1 MSSEHVTTPR
11 SGLRVCVVAGD
22 DAAPE
27 VVLPTVALLREL
39 VPEILFTQA
48 LSGREA
54 QERYGE
60 AFPTETRAAIDSAD
74 CTLFGASGGP
84 SRPVLW
90 YLRWGKQT
98 YVNIRPVRWLP
109 GYQSPMRQPERID
122 YVIVRDNLEGMYP
135 PREGAL
141 SELGTLTSSGSWWQ
155 APPVQETGA
164 YAVRVSTDTQARR
177 VAEAACD
184 LALQRLAA
192 GYPGCVTLGA
202 KYSILPQTDG
212 RFREIV
218 RETVREHPEL
228 SYQEFLID
236 DLGRRMIAVPET
248 LDVVVLG
255 NEHGDILA
263 DVASGSIGGLGL
275 SPSAC
280 YGEEYAYFEPVHGSA
295 PDIAGKNIINPT
307 AMLLSG
313 AMFLAHYGYREQSTR
328 LERAIARV
336 YSEGHALP
344 ADQGGSAST
353 SDFIAAVRS
362 QL

>member
-1 MSSEHVTTPR
+1 MSDVQKR
-11 SGLRVCVVAGD
+11 SHLEVCVVAGD

-27 VVLPTVALLREL
+27 VVLPAVSLLRDL
-39 VPEILFTQA
+39 APAIHFTQA
-48 LSGREA
+48 VSGREA
-54 QERYGE
+54 QEVYGDP
-60 AFPTETRAAIDSAD
+60 FPAETRAAIDAAD

-109 GYQSPMRQPERID
+109 GYQSPMRYPERID

-141 SELGTLTSSGSWWQ
+141 AEIGTLASSASWWQ
-155 APPVQETGA
+155 APPVAETGA

-177 VAEAACD
+177 VAAYACD
-184 LALQRLAA
+184 LALQRLAD
-192 GYPGCVTLGA
+192 GYPGRVTLGA
-202 KYSILPQTDG
+202 KYSILPRTDG

-236 DLGRRMIAVPET
+236 DLGRRMIAAPET

-280 YGEEYAYFEPVHGSA
+280 YGSDYAYFEPVHGSA
-295 PDIAGKNIINPT
+295 PDIAGKGIINPT

-313 AMFLAHYGYREQSTR
+313 AMLLTRYGYREQAQR
-328 LERAIARV
+328 LEHALARV
-336 YSEGHALP
+336 YSDGHILP
-344 ADQGGSAST
+344 VDQGGNAST
-353 SDFIAAVRS
+353 SDFITAVQS
-362 QL
+362 YL